1 MKPLLFMLA
10 LLLAFNQAAVSAQ
23 TAPKDEVKQSAM
35 DVDRI
40 KVGQPAP
47 DFTLEDSNG
56 KNVSLADYRGK
67 KNVVLV
73 FYRGH
78 WWPYCVAQ
86 LGELQSLLNKQDSG
100 KSQILA
106 VSIDSHEESKQL
118 RQKLQAANNGSQ
130 TFPLLQDTDHKVIDR
145 YGLLNPDG
153 KGWPHPTTYVVDTK
167 GVVRWKFTETNY
179 TIRPSNKHILQE
191 VRKLR

>member
-23 TAPKDEVKQSAM
+23 TAPKDEVKQSAT
-35 DVDRI
+35 DLDRV

-47 DFTLEDSNG
+47 DFTLEDSTG

-78 WWPYCVAQ
+78 W
-86 LGELQSLLNKQDSG
+86 
-100 KSQILA
+100 
-106 VSIDSHEESKQL
+106 
-118 RQKLQAANNGSQ
+118 
-130 TFPLLQDTDHKVIDR
+130 
-145 YGLLNPDG
+145 
-153 KGWPHPTTYVVDTK
+153 
-167 GVVRWKFTETNY
+167 
-179 TIRPSNKHILQE
+179 
-191 VRKLR
+191 

>member
-78 WWPYCVAQ
+78 W
-86 LGELQSLLNKQDSG
+86 
-100 KSQILA
+100 
-106 VSIDSHEESKQL
+106 
-118 RQKLQAANNGSQ
+118 
-130 TFPLLQDTDHKVIDR
+130 
-145 YGLLNPDG
+145 
-153 KGWPHPTTYVVDTK
+153 
-167 GVVRWKFTETNY
+167 
-179 TIRPSNKHILQE
+179 
-191 VRKLR
+191 